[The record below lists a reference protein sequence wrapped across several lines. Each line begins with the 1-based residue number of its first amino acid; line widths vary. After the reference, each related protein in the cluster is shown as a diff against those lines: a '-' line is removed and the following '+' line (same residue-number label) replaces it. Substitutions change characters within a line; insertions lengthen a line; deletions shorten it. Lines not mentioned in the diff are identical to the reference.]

1 MRVST
6 LRCLQN
12 VKVLHNANNTDNA
25 KAIAK
30 HVPGVFS
37 ENDWAKYH
45 TKKQSFSKVG
55 FNPFRQKPRFLPVCD
70 TILLKTLWEKDKLL
84 VMSNFSFSHNVF
96 YQSREVFAIYIKV
109 KIVICKLFQ
118 FEPV

>member
-1 MRVST
+1 MQVST

-37 ENDWAKYH
+37 END
-45 TKKQSFSKVG
+45 
-55 FNPFRQKPRFLPVCD
+55 
-70 TILLKTLWEKDKLL
+70 
-84 VMSNFSFSHNVF
+84 
-96 YQSREVFAIYIKV
+96 
-109 KIVICKLFQ
+109 
-118 FEPV
+118 